1 MTMGMGYTTSRV
13 GVMSKGPTIFVHKEA
28 PTPCKDCGCRV
39 VFHYECSGLL
49 ECAECFGERGDLR
62 VVHEA
67 EKRE

>member
-1 MTMGMGYTTSRV
+1 
-13 GVMSKGPTIFVHKEA
+13 MSKGPTIFVHKEA